1 MGRGTWDMGHG
12 TWDMVAIVV
21 LSPNQ
26 SKFFETVAYI
36 KSYEQNRFLP
46 NQTKPTQNLP
56 KPSKMG
62 ALATWSLNQLK
73 FSKLVA
79 YIKSYEQKHFSP
91 NQTKPNRPNT
101 KPKLRKISSHNI
113 WINFCL
119 LKYA

>member
-21 LSPNQ
+21 LSSNQ

-79 YIKSYEQKHFSP
+79 YIKSNEQKHFSP
-91 NQTKPNRPNT
+91 NQTKPNQT
-101 KPKLRKISSHNI
+101 KSPKYQTKIEKNI
-113 WINFCL
+113 IS
-119 LKYA
+119 